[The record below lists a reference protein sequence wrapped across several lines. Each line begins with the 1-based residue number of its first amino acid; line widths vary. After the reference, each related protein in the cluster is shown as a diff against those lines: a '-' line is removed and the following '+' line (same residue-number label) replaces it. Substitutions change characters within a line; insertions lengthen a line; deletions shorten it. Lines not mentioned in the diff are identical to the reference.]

1 MGLTQQELA
10 DAADVDLKTIY
21 NLESGSRWPI
31 AKTRVA
37 VSAALG
43 WEGDALADLA
53 DGALA
58 ATSGA
63 LAPTGLAVIDSAAAV
78 ADIAPFVYQV
88 EMEIERAEREHGREP
103 AGREIF
109 GAGREADTW
118 DHSGFGLDAKI
129 RLIATIRWIA
139 FKARNAEQ
147 GGSKTGLGLRVL
159 PGG

>member
-10 DAADVDLKTIY
+10 DAADVDLKTVY

-43 WEGDALADLA
+43 WSGDALADLA
-53 DGALA
+53 LGDP

-63 LAPTGLAVIDSAAAV
+63 LAPTGLPVIDDAGPVEA
-78 ADIAPFVYQV
+78 IAPFVYQV
-88 EMEIERAEREHGREP
+88 ETEIERAEREYGREP
-103 AGREIF
+103 TGREIF
-109 GAGREADTW
+109 GAGQEANSW
-118 DHSGFGLDAKI
+118 DHSGFNRDAKI
-129 RLIATIRWIA
+129 RLIATLRWIA

-159 PGG
+159 PGGP